1 MTSPTSP
8 TSPTSTTGTTSPTR
22 PGGTWALG
30 DRTVARVGY
39 GAMQLAGP
47 GAMGPPRDHDAAVAV
62 LRDAVARGVT
72 HLDTSDAYGPQ
83 VTNRLIREAL
93 HPYAGELLV
102 GTKVGARR
110 DAAGGWPTARRP
122 EELRAQVL
130 GNLETLG
137 VDVLDLVYL
146 RMGDATGPR
155 AESLA
160 EPFETLVALREE
172 GLVRHLGLS
181 NVTAGQV
188 DEARTIAPVVA
199 VQNMFNLA
207 HRDDDELVDR
217 LAADGIAFVPFFPL
231 GGFTPLQSDTLF
243 RVAAE
248 AGVTPP
254 AVALAWLL
262 HRSPNVLVIP
272 GTSSREHLR
281 QNVAAA
287 GLRLTGEQLADLDA
301 IGRRTALPPG
311 RA

>member
-1 MTSPTSP
+1 MTSMS
-8 TSPTSTTGTTSPTR
+8 STTGTTPTR
-22 PGGTWALG
+22 PGGTWTLG

-47 GAMGPPRDHDAAVAV
+47 GAMGPPRDPDGAVAV
-62 LRDAVARGVT
+62 LREAVALGVT

-93 HPYAGELLV
+93 HPYPAELLV
-102 GTKVGARR
+102 ATKVGARR

-146 RMGDATGPR
+146 RMGDASGPR

-160 EPFETLVALREE
+160 EAFETLAGLREE
-172 GLVRHLGLS
+172 GLVRQLGVS

-188 DEARTIAPVVA
+188 AEARTIAPVVA
-199 VQNMFNLA
+199 VQNMFHLA
-207 HRDDDELVDR
+207 HRDDDALVDR

-231 GGFTPLQSDTLF
+231 GGFTPLQSETLSA
-243 RVAAE
+243 VAAA
-248 AGVTPP
+248 AGATPV
-254 AVALAWLL
+254 AVVLAWLL

-272 GTSSREHLR
+272 GTSNRAHLR

-287 GLRLTGEQLADLDA
+287 GLRLTGEQLAGLDA
-301 IGRRTALPPG
+301 IGRRAALPPG

>member
-1 MTSPTSP
+1 MSSMTST
-8 TSPTSTTGTTSPTR
+8 TSTTGTT
-22 PGGTWALG
+22 PGGTWTLG

-47 GAMGPPRDHDAAVAV
+47 GAMGPPRDPDEAVAV
-62 LRDAVARGVT
+62 LREAVALGVT

-93 HPYAGELLV
+93 HPYPVELLV
-102 GTKVGARR
+102 ATKVGARR

-122 EELRAQVL
+122 EELRAQVR

-146 RMGDATGPR
+146 RMGDATGPH

-160 EPFETLVALREE
+160 EAFETLAGLREE
-172 GLVRHLGLS
+172 GLVRHLGVS

-188 DEARTIAPVVA
+188 AEARTIAPVVA
-199 VQNMFNLA
+199 VQNMFHLA

-217 LAADGIAFVPFFPL
+217 LAADGVAFVPFFPL
-231 GGFTPLQSDTLF
+231 GGFTPLQSDTLS

-248 AGVTPP
+248 AGATSA

-272 GTSSREHLR
+272 GTSSRAHLR

-287 GLRLTGEQLADLDA
+287 GLHLTGEQLADLDS
-301 IGRRTALPPG
+301 IGRRAALPPG

>member
-1 MTSPTSP
+1 M
-8 TSPTSTTGTTSPTR
+8 TSTTTTTSTT
-22 PGGTWALG
+22 PGGTWTLG

-47 GAMGPPRDHDAAVAV
+47 GAMGPPRDRDEAVAV
-62 LRDAVARGVT
+62 LREAVALGVT

-93 HPYAGELLV
+93 HPYPAELLV
-102 GTKVGARR
+102 ATKVGARR
-110 DAAGGWPTARRP
+110 DATGGWPTARRP

-130 GNLETLG
+130 GNLESLG

-155 AESLA
+155 AGSLA
-160 EPFETLVALREE
+160 ESFEALAELREE
-172 GLVRHLGLS
+172 GLVRQLGVS
-181 NVTAGQV
+181 NATAGQV
-188 DEARTIAPVVA
+188 DEARTLAPVVA
-199 VQNMFNLA
+199 VQNMYHLA

-217 LAADGIAFVPFFPL
+217 LAADGVAFVPFFPL
-231 GGFTPLQSDTLF
+231 GGFTPLQSETLA

-248 AGVTPP
+248 AGATP
-254 AVALAWLL
+254 AVVALAWLL

-272 GTSSREHLR
+272 GTSSRAHLR

-287 GLRLTGEQLADLDA
+287 GLHLTGEQLADLDS
-301 IGRRTALPPG
+301 IGRPAALPPG